1 MLPSQI
7 IIASDVGVISV
18 VFIVK
23 PVVDSVAVAVDEMVV
38 VAEVVVIWVIEEV
51 LVLLTVDNGIV
62 ELEKESDSAV

>member
-38 VAEVVVIWVIEEV
+38 VAEVVVMWVVEEV

>member
-38 VAEVVVIWVIEEV
+38 VAEVVVIWVVEEV